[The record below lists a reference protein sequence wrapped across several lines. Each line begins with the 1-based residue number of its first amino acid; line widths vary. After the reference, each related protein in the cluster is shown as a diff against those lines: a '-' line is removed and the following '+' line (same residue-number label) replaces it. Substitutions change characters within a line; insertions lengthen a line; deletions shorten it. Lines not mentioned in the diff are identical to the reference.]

1 MGKTAQQM
9 DITPASVSTE
19 QMIAIL
25 NACPKEIHPHQV
37 MTIARLL
44 GVDREQEQLHFW
56 IEHNCNIHDDYH
68 DHDHDLEH
76 PH

>member
-1 MGKTAQQM
+1 M
-9 DITPASVSTE
+9 DIHPANVSTE
-19 QMIAIL
+19 QIIAIL

-44 GVDREQEQLHFW
+44 GVDRDQEQLHSW
-56 IEHNCNIHDDYH
+56 IEQNCDTHDDYH
-68 DHDHDLEH
+68 DHEDGHDHDLEH